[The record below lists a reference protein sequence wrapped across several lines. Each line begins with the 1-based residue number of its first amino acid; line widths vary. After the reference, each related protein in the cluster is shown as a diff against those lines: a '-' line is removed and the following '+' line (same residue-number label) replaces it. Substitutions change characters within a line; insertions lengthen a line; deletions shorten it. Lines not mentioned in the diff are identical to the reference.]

1 MSARLKA
8 VPVDGHDGQ
17 LATLSEKDIQHIIN
31 VLGVGENMNLQKS
44 SVYLIQSHSDN
55 TQWFWSSWDSSGVPV
70 QVANNVSEMLWH
82 TLLWIFM
89 VIDLLAIFIFFYN
102 IPKSQYAKV
111 INIYS
116 KIVWNPSLRFNICY
130 FVIQLLI

>member
-17 LATLSEKDIQHIIN
+17 LATLSEKDMQHIIN

-55 TQWFWSSWDSSGVPV
+55 TQ
-70 QVANNVSEMLWH
+70 
-82 TLLWIFM
+82 
-89 VIDLLAIFIFFYN
+89 
-102 IPKSQYAKV
+102 
-111 INIYS
+111 
-116 KIVWNPSLRFNICY
+116 
-130 FVIQLLI
+130 